1 MTDRP
6 APGEPWIGRF
16 TEHLW
21 LERGASDNT
30 RRAYASDLRALARWL
45 AGRGVSGWPAVTADL
60 LRDYLRHRHAEGASA
75 RSMARALSAWRRFF
89 RYLLREGAID
99 HDPSE
104 PLETPRLARGLP
116 DHLTEDEVEALLQ
129 APDVATPLGLRDRAM
144 LETLYATGLRVSELV
159 ALRHDQLDLRTGL
172 VRVVGKGRKERIVPL
187 GEEAAHWLSRYL
199 ETARPALASPGTP
212 DEHVFLNRRGAG
224 MTRHNFWHIVRRHAR
239 AAGITR
245 HLSPHT
251 LRHAFAT
258 HLLDH
263 GADLRAV
270 QMLLGHSNVTTTQ
283 IYTHVARA
291 RLQALHAAHHPRG

>member
-21 LERGASDNT
+21 LERGASEHT
-30 RRAYASDLRALARWL
+30 RRAYATDLRGLARWL
-45 AGRGVSGWPAVTADL
+45 AARGVHDWAAVDAGL
-60 LRDYLRHRHAEGASA
+60 LRAYQQHRHAAGIGA

-89 RYLLREGAID
+89 RFLLREGVIAA
-99 HDPSE
+99 DPSAT
-104 PLETPRLARGLP
+104 LAAPRLARNLP
-116 DHLTEDEVEALLQ
+116 GHLTEGEVEALLR
-129 APDVATPLGLRDRAM
+129 APDVTTPLGLRDRAM

-159 ALRHDQLDLRTGL
+159 ALRHDQLDLRSGL
-172 VRVVGKGRKERIVPL
+172 LRVVGKGRKERIVPL
-187 GEEAAHWLSRYL
+187 GEEAAHWLARYL
-199 ETARPALASPGTP
+199 AEARPRLARPAVP
-212 DEHVFLNRRGAG
+212 DERVFLGRRGHG
-224 MTRHNFWHIVRRHAR
+224 MTRQNFWHTVRRHAR
-239 AAGITR
+239 AAGIDR
-245 HLSPHT
+245 PLSPHT

-270 QMLLGHSNVTTTQ
+270 QMLLGHSDLTTTQ
-283 IYTHVARA
+283 IYTYVARA